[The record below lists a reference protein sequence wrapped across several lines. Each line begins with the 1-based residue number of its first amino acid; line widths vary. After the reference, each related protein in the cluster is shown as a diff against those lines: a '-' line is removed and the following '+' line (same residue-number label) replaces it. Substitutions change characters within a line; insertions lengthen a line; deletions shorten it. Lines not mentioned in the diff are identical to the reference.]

1 MKILHHHHRA
11 EIAPKKLSTLTEVEV
26 EVVVQAKDEV
36 VVVLT
41 KIKTSNKRISLMMD
55 KGPMYVEEEI
65 REAGG
70 VKEVAKIF
78 SETMLEMIAE
88 NVGIVVE
95 QVITKMSVHLEVK
108 VRGDNRAIMH
118 LPTEIQMT
126 RRGYL

>member
-1 MKILHHHHRA
+1 M
-11 EIAPKKLSTLTEVEV
+11 
-26 EVVVQAKDEV
+26 
-36 VVVLT
+36 VVLT
-41 KIKTSNKRISLMMD
+41 KIKTSNNKINLMMD
-55 KGPMYVEEEI
+55 KGPMYMEEEI

-78 SETMLEMIAE
+78 SETMFEMIAE

-118 LPTEIQMT
+118 LPAKIQMMQ
-126 RRGYL
+126 RGYL

>member
-11 EIAPKKLSTLTEVEV
+11 KIAPNRLSTLTEVEV
-26 EVVVQAKDEV
+26 MVQAKDEV

-41 KIKTSNKRISLMMD
+41 KIKTSNNRISLMMD

-78 SETMLEMIAE
+78 SETMLEMIVE

-95 QVITKMSVHLEVK
+95 
-108 VRGDNRAIMH
+108 
-118 LPTEIQMT
+118 
-126 RRGYL
+126 

>member
-1 MKILHHHHRA
+1 M
-11 EIAPKKLSTLTEVEV
+11 
-26 EVVVQAKDEV
+26 VQAKDKV

-41 KIKTSNKRISLMMD
+41 KIRTSNNRISLMMD

-70 VKEVAKIF
+70 VKEVAEIF
-78 SETMLEMIAE
+78 SKTMLEMITE

-108 VRGDNRAIMH
+108 VRGDSRAIMH
-118 LPTEIQMT
+118 LPAEIQMT

>member
-11 EIAPKKLSTLTEVEV
+11 EIAPNRLSTLTEVEV

-41 KIKTSNKRISLMMD
+41 KIRTSNNRISLMMD

-70 VKEVAKIF
+70 VKEVAEIF
-78 SETMLEMIAE
+78 SETMLEMITE

-108 VRGDNRAIMH
+108 VRGDSRAIMH
-118 LPTEIQMT
+118 LLAEIQMT

>member
-11 EIAPKKLSTLTEVEV
+11 EIAPNRLSTLTEVEV

-36 VVVLT
+36 MVVLT
-41 KIKTSNKRISLMMD
+41 KIRTSNRISLMMD

-70 VKEVAKIF
+70 VKEVAEIF

-118 LPTEIQMT
+118 LPAEIQMT
-126 RRGYL
+126 QRGYL

>member
-11 EIAPKKLSTLTEVEV
+11 EIAPNRLSTPTEVEV
-26 EVVVQAKDEV
+26 EVVVQAKDV
-36 VVVLT
+36 VVAVVT
-41 KIKTSNKRISLMMD
+41 KTKANNRISFMMD

-65 REAGG
+65 IEAGG
-70 VKEVAKIF
+70 VKEIAEIF

-95 QVITKMSVHLEVK
+95 QVITIMSVHLEVK

-118 LPTEIQMT
+118 LPAEIQMT

>member
-1 MKILHHHHRA
+1 MKILHHHHKRS
-11 EIAPKKLSTLTEVEV
+11 EIAPNRLSTLTEVEV

-41 KIKTSNKRISLMMD
+41 KIRTNNNRINLMMD

-70 VKEVAKIF
+70 VKEVAKI
-78 SETMLEMIAE
+78 SNKTMQEMIAE

-95 QVITKMSVHLEVK
+95 
-108 VRGDNRAIMH
+108 
-118 LPTEIQMT
+118 
-126 RRGYL
+126 

>member
-11 EIAPKKLSTLTEVEV
+11 KIAPNRLSSLTEVEV

-41 KIKTSNKRISLMMD
+41 KIRFNNNRISLMMD

-70 VKEVAKIF
+70 VKEVAEIF
-78 SETMLEMIAE
+78 SKTMLEMITE

-108 VRGDNRAIMH
+108 VRGDSREIMH

>member
-11 EIAPKKLSTLTEVEV
+11 EIAPNRLSTLTEVEV
-26 EVVVQAKDEV
+26 EVVVQAKDKV

-41 KIKTSNKRISLMMD
+41 KIRTNNNKISLMMD

-70 VKEVAKIF
+70 VKEVAEIF
-78 SETMLEMIAE
+78 SEIMLEMITK

-108 VRGDNRAIMH
+108 VRGDSRAIMH
-118 LPTEIQMT
+118 LPAEI
-126 RRGYL
+126 

>member
-1 MKILHHHHRA
+1 M
-11 EIAPKKLSTLTEVEV
+11 
-26 EVVVQAKDEV
+26 QAKDEV
-36 VVVLT
+36 VLLLT
-41 KIKTSNKRISLMMD
+41 KIRTSNNRISLMMD

-78 SETMLEMIAE
+78 SETMLEMITE

-108 VRGDNRAIMH
+108 VRGDSRAIMH
-118 LPTEIQMT
+118 LPAEIQMT
-126 RRGYL
+126 QRGYL

>member
-1 MKILHHHHRA
+1 MKILHHRHRA
-11 EIAPKKLSTLTEVEV
+11 EIAPNRLSTLTEVEV

-36 VVVLT
+36 MVVLT
-41 KIKTSNKRISLMMD
+41 KLKTNNNRINLMMD

-70 VKEVAKIF
+70 VKEVAEIF
-78 SETMLEMIAE
+78 SETMLEMITE

-108 VRGDNRAIMH
+108 VRGDSRAIMH
-118 LPTEIQMT
+118 LPAKIQMT
-126 RRGYL
+126 QRGYL

>member
-11 EIAPKKLSTLTEVEV
+11 EIAPNRLSTLTEVEI

-41 KIKTSNKRISLMMD
+41 KIRTNNNRISLMMD

-70 VKEVAKIF
+70 VKEVAEIF
-78 SETMLEMIAE
+78 SETMLEMITE

-108 VRGDNRAIMH
+108 VRGDSRAIMH
-118 LPTEIQMT
+118 LPAEIQMT